1 MKTNKIL
8 KALLQAKFPELD
20 IDALVEIINATPNP
34 EVATEVLCGLYEEP
48 ELPMQP
54 ANLKQ
59 FNTSSKNITFL
70 SYDKYNERVYYT
82 YNYQP
87 AREQW
92 CPNDSGLPAYDDKDK
107 VLSDYYPQDVAKKL
121 NIPLEEFTNTYTRF
135 TIYGEIEKET
145 RKGDCRL
152 SQWLNI

>member
-48 ELPMQP
+48 EFSLQP

-87 AREQW
+87 SREQW
-92 CPNDSGLPAYDDKDK
+92 CPNGLDLPAYDDKDK

-121 NIPLEEFTNTYTRF
+121 NIPLEEFTSTYTRF
-135 TIYGEIEKET
+135 TIYGKIETET
-145 RKGDCRL
+145 KKGDCKL